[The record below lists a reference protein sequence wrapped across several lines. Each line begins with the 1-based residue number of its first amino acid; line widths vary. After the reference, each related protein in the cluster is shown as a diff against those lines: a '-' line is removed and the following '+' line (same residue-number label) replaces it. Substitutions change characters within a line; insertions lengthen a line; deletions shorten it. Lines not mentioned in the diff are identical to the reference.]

1 MTPVWIVNHKKV
13 QRLWRQEGLRV
24 PERRRRKRRGGS
36 TAPLEVVADAPDRV
50 RAVDFQVDVTTDG
63 RPVKI
68 VSIIDEHTR
77 EGLVGM
83 VDGSGEAYARQRR
96 GRQHHCLALKVSR
109 ARLSVTRRCRRHS
122 RWTTS
127 VLEGSLLQHRECLFD
142 AERAG
147 RLAGWVLLERR
158 EERADDVDGG
168 HHGP

>member
-50 RAVDFQVDVTTDG
+50 RAVDFQFDVTTDG

-77 EGLVGM
+77 ECLVGM
-83 VDGSGEAYARQRR
+83 VDGSGEAYARH
-96 GRQHHCLALKVSR
+96 GEAASTI
-109 ARLSVTRRCRRHS
+109 AWRLR
-122 RWTTS
+122 
-127 VLEGSLLQHRECLFD
+127 
-142 AERAG
+142 
-147 RLAGWVLLERR
+147 
-158 EERADDVDGG
+158 
-168 HHGP
+168 